1 MNKYLIGIIIIINFI
16 FFIGCIENDSEN
28 TKIGVK
34 IEGQNLILEYLSGP
48 SLILSEIEIIVYFNQ
63 NFSDFGSPRFQNI
76 SNISFNYEKFYITNN
91 DGNEYWNKT
100 EFIFINNKNIDIDN
114 IKKINIYYEG
124 SDDLISIS
132 M

>member
-1 MNKYLIGIIIIINFI
+1 MNKYLICIIIIINFI
-16 FFIGCIENDSEN
+16 FFIGCISNDSEN
-28 TKIGVK
+28 TNIGVK
-34 IEGQNLILEYLSGP
+34 IEGQNLILEYLAGP
-48 SLILSEIEIIVYFNQ
+48 PLILSEIEIVVYFNQ

-100 EFIFINNKNIDIDN
+100 EFIFINNKNIDIESIKN
-114 IKKINIYYEG
+114 IKIYYEG
-124 SDDLISIS
+124 SDKLISIS